1 VIVVGVVV
9 ALALAMLGA
18 ERAWP
23 RRRWPHV
30 PTWWAR
36 ALAINGAQIALV
48 FVAGATWERWLRGPH
63 LLALARHGRG
73 PEIALGYAVNV
84 MWMYWAHRARHRFA
98 VLWRW
103 LHQLHHSPARIEVLT
118 AYYKHPLEITS
129 ESIATSVLLYAVL
142 GVSPEAALVITTT
155 SGVLGLFYHWNVATP
170 RWLGYLVQRPE
181 SHCIH
186 HEHGVH
192 AFNYSE
198 LPIIDIVFGTFR
210 NPLRFVGQCGLG
222 ADREQRFAAL
232 LLGEDVVTMARR
244 PPDPGAPRA

>member
-1 VIVVGVVV
+1 VIVVIVV
-9 ALALAMLGA
+9 ALALAMIGLEWLRPA
-18 ERAWP
+18 
-23 RRRWPHV
+23 RRWPAV

-48 FVAGATWERWLRGPH
+48 FVAGATWERWLRGPQ
-63 LLALARHGRG
+63 LFALADLGRG
-73 PEIALGYAVNV
+73 GEIAIGYLANV
-84 MWMYWAHRARHRFA
+84 VWMYWAHRARHRFGL
-98 VLWRW
+98 LWRW

-142 GVSPEAALVITTT
+142 GASPEAALAITTA

-186 HEHGVH
+186 HQHGVH
-192 AFNYSE
+192 AYNYSE
-198 LPIIDIVFGTFR
+198 LPLIDIVFGTFR
-210 NPLRFVGQCGLG
+210 NPPRFVGQCGLG
-222 ADREQRFAAL
+222 ADREQQFAAL
-232 LLGEDVVTMARR
+232 LLGRDVMH
-244 PPDPGAPRA
+244 PRN